1 MSVRE
6 HWINVRVNPEELARI
21 REKQKELG
29 IRNTGAY
36 MRKMAMDGYCVNLD
50 LSDVAQVSTLLRRCS
65 NNLNQYAKRANET
78 GSIYAE
84 DIRDLQ
90 RRLDELWQMQRVM
103 NQQVPDTEALPQE
116 ETGGMDTETVA
127 VTASAS
133 GIDETD
139 NLAQDGDVH
148 KVYLTFDDGPSENTD
163 AILDVLSE
171 YDVKATFFVVGK
183 EDEASAAIYQRIVD
197 EGHTLGM
204 HSYSNKYSLIYQSE
218 DAFEADFHQLQDYL
232 YEVTGEKSRY
242 YRFPG
247 GSSNQISNVPMSSL
261 IRFLNSEDVVYYDW
275 NVSAGDAANAAYT
288 PEELVEN
295 VVSDVSK
302 YKTSV
307 VLLHDSEDKSTTVEA
322 VEPLIEALQDMDA
335 EILPIDEDTQVIQY
349 VKADSAR

>member
-1 MSVRE
+1 
-6 HWINVRVNPEELARI
+6 
-21 REKQKELG
+21 
-29 IRNTGAY
+29 
-36 MRKMAMDGYCVNLD
+36 
-50 LSDVAQVSTLLRRCS
+50 
-65 NNLNQYAKRANET
+65 
-78 GSIYAE
+78 
-84 DIRDLQ
+84 
-90 RRLDELWQMQRVM
+90 
-103 NQQVPDTEALPQE
+103 
-116 ETGGMDTETVA
+116 
-127 VTASAS
+127 
-133 GIDETD
+133 
-139 NLAQDGDVH
+139 
-148 KVYLTFDDGPSENTD
+148 
-163 AILDVLSE
+163 
-171 YDVKATFFVVGK
+171 
-183 EDEASAAIYQRIVD
+183 
-197 EGHTLGM
+197 M